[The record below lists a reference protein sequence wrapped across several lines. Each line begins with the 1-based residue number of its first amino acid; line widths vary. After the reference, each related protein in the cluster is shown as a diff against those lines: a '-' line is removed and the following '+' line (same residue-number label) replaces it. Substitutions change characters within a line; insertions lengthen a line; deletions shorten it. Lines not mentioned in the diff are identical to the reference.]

1 MTPLTWTFEIRMRSS
16 IMLTANL
23 IELITRRTSGLSNV
37 LIELLT
43 AVSIAELSAEKELM
57 RTYVRL
63 EDPISMETKPAA
75 D

>member
-1 MTPLTWTFEIRMRSS
+1 M
-16 IMLTANL
+16 MLTANL
-23 IELITRRTSGLSNV
+23 IELITRKTSGLSNV

-43 AVSIAELSAEKELM
+43 AVSIAELSAEKELI

-63 EDPISMETKPAA
+63 EDLISMETKPAA

>member
-16 IMLTANL
+16 MMLTANL

-63 EDPISMETKPAA
+63 EDLISMETKPAA